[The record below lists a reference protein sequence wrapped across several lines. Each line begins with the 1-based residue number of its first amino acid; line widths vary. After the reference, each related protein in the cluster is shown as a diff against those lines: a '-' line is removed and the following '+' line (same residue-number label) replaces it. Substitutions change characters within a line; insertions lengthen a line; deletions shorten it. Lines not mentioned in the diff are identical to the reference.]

1 MIGTN
6 GAFNPND
13 NISGL
18 IDELKLKFPNANL
31 FVVQGSWGWGGLTN
45 MSESKVRK
53 YYNKFK
59 DLGVTVIEPPIG
71 KIEPHGNKPVYKTIG
86 LSLDNKV

>member
-1 MIGTN
+1 
-6 GAFNPND
+6 
-13 NISGL
+13 
-18 IDELKLKFPNANL
+18 
-31 FVVQGSWGWGGLTN
+31 

-86 LSLDNKV
+86 LSLDSKV